1 VKGRILIVDDEL
13 SMREFLSILLSREG
27 YGVATAATGEEA
39 LTLLASGGVD
49 LILSDLAMPGLSGID
64 LLSRTREMDPPPEL
78 ILITA
83 HATAE
88 TAVEAMKRGAYDY
101 IPKPFRVDELL
112 LTISR
117 ALERRSLVAEN
128 RELRRRGDH
137 PPEGGM
143 VGESPALRRVVDLID
158 RVAPTGATVLVT
170 GESGTGKELVARAI
184 HEKSMLPGP
193 FVPVNCGSI
202 PETLMESEL
211 FGHVKGAFTGAVK
224 DHPGL
229 FEQADRGTI
238 FLDEIGELPLQ
249 LQAKL
254 LRVLQDREV
263 RRIGAHTSRSVDTRV
278 ICATNRDLE
287 EGVRAGTFREDLYYR
302 INVVRIHLPPL
313 RDRREDIPLL
323 VGRITRLI
331 ARRRGISPPRIT
343 PEAMERLSAYPW
355 PGNIRELENVLEH
368 ALVIDP
374 QTITPSTL
382 PGRVGEGP
390 SSPSGGGEVVIPVGF
405 DLDREL
411 ARIERE
417 YLCAALRQSGG
428 GKKRAAEILGIT
440 FRSLRYRLAK
450 QGLSD
455 DEGDGE

>member
-1 VKGRILIVDDEL
+1 MKGRILIVDDEL
-13 SMREFLSILLSREG
+13 SMREFLSILLTREG
-27 YGVATAATGEEA
+27 YSVEIAPTAEDA
-39 LTLLASGGVD
+39 LALIARNRFD

-64 LLSRTREMDPPPEL
+64 LLSRTRELIPPPEL

-112 LTISR
+112 LTLSR
-117 ALERRSLVAEN
+117 ALERRNLVVEN
-128 RELRRRGDH
+128 QTLRSKSEGNR
-137 PPEGGM
+137 PEGM
-143 VGESPALRRVVDLID
+143 VGESPPFRALVQLID

-184 HEKSMLPGP
+184 HDRSGAAGL

-211 FGHVKGAFTGAVK
+211 FGHVKGAFTGALQ

-229 FEQADRGTI
+229 FQQAHQGTI

-254 LRVLQDREV
+254 LRVLQEREV
-263 RRIGAHTSRSVDTRV
+263 RPVGASTPRSVQVRV

-287 EGVRAGTFREDLYYR
+287 GDVRAGTFREDLFYR

-313 RDRREDIPLL
+313 RERREDIPLL
-323 VGRITRLI
+323 VDHICSLI
-331 ARRRGISPPRIT
+331 ARRRGIPPPRVT
-343 PEAMERLSAYPW
+343 PEGMERLLSHPY
-355 PGNIRELENVLEH
+355 PGNIRELENILEH
-368 ALVIDP
+368 ALILDP
-374 QTITPSTL
+374 QMISPATL
-382 PGRVGEGP
+382 PAVVGGEGRVTTP
-390 SSPSGGGEVVIPVGF
+390 AGGGIIPDGF
-405 DLDREL
+405 DLDQEL
-411 ARIERE
+411 ARIEGE
-417 YLCAALRQSGG
+417 YLMAALQQSGG
-428 GKKRAAEILGIT
+428 GKKRAAEILGIS

-450 QGLSD
+450 RGLAD
-455 DEGDGE
+455 DGDEE